1 MFKQQKKLQ
10 WSSRHSWKG
19 SSQKRGISSRNGNL
33 RCAVCLMPILTGS
46 RHNIQHL
53 VPNNTKSIKTSSCS
67 WSRGSNHRLEDVHP
81 CCPSCR
87 TFTTRTWRLADIHPS
102 RRLCSLYML
111 TTISHSYSPLPEIG
125 HQQYGC
131 QRTHYVSWKP
141 SNIEHEHS
149 QHRTADPWH
158 MLRFCKTDTIAVI
171 VRGRRNGERADSVL
185 WQEVRKVYTASVTKT
200 ADQTMLSYNDW
211 NRSGCAMCLEIA
223 TSQRTTSQTS
233 VSFRHDRMLQVGN

>member
-10 WSSRHSWKG
+10 WSSRLSWKG
-19 SSQKRGISSRNGNL
+19 SSQKLGISSRNGNW
-33 RCAVCLMPILTGS
+33 RSAPHPFSPAHDITYNIWFQTIQNVF
-46 RHNIQHL
+46 RHAAE
-53 VPNNTKSIKTSSCS
+53 VK
-67 WSRGSNHRLEDVHP
+67 GSNHWLEDVHP

-158 MLRFCKTDTIAVI
+158 MLCFCKTDTIAVI